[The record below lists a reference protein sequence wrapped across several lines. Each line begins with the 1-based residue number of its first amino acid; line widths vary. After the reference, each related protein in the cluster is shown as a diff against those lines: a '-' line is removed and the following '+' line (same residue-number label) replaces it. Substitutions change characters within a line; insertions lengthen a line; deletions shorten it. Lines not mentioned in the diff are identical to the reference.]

1 MNKKILLVGGAG
13 YIGTVLTDYFL
24 KKGYKIKCLDALIY
38 PKQEVPNKFL
48 KNKNYEFIHGDIR
61 DLISI
66 NKSLKEVDNIV
77 ILAGLV
83 GDPITKKY
91 PKQSEDINYFG
102 IKNFIDNCS
111 DKNIHKLIFVSTCS
125 NYGIINNNQKA
136 DENFNL
142 KPLSSYAKHK
152 VEIEKYILSLKNK
165 VSYSPTILRFATAF
179 GLSPR
184 MRFDLTVNHFTKEL
198 AEEKILNIYD
208 ADTWR
213 PYCHVNDFARL
224 IEIVLNNEDNK
235 TDFEIFNA
243 GSDKNNYTKKNIL
256 DEIVKI
262 LPKSNITYNDEGVDK
277 RNYRVDFSKVKKI
290 LNFEAQYTVPDG
302 IKEIYKAIN
311 SNSFS
316 KNINHFGNFEIKL

>member
-1 MNKKILLVGGAG
+1 MNKKILLAGGAG
-13 YIGTVLTDYFL
+13 YIGTVLTEYFL
-24 KKGYKIKCLDALIY
+24 AKNYKIKCLDALIY
-38 PKQEVPNKFL
+38 PKQKISNKFL

-66 NKSLKEVDNIV
+66 KKSLNEVDNIV
-77 ILAGLV
+77 VLAGLV

-125 NYGIINNNQKA
+125 NYGIIDGSQKA

-152 VEIEKYILSLKNK
+152 VEIEKYILSLKGK

-198 AEEKILNIYD
+198 AEKKILNIYD

-224 IEIVLNNEDNK
+224 IEIVLNNKDNK

-262 LPKSNITYNDEGVDK
+262 LPKSNITYNNEGVDK
-277 RNYRVDFSKVKKI
+277 RNYRVDFSKVKRV

>member
-13 YIGTVLTDYFL
+13 YIGTVLTEYFL
-24 KKGYKIKCLDALIY
+24 AKNYKIKCLDALIY
-38 PKQEVPNKFL
+38 PKQEVLNKFL
-48 KNKNYEFIHGDIR
+48 KNRNYEFIHGDIR

-66 NKSLKEVDNIV
+66 KKSLNEIDNVV

-91 PKQSEDINYFG
+91 PKEAKDINYFG

-111 DKNIHKLIFVSTCS
+111 DKKIDKLVFVSTCS
-125 NYGIINNNQKA
+125 NYGIINDNEKA

-152 VEIEKYILSLKNK
+152 VEIEKYILSLKGK
-165 VSYSPTILRFATAF
+165 VGYSPTILRFATAF

-198 AEEKILNIYD
+198 TEKKILNIYD

-224 IEIVLNNEDNK
+224 IEVVLNNKKNK
-235 TDFEIFNA
+235 TAFEIFNA

-262 LPKSNITYNDEGVDK
+262 LPDSKITYNNEGVDK

-290 LNFEAQYTVPDG
+290 LNFEVQHTVPDG
-302 IKEIYKAIN
+302 IKEIHKAIN
-311 SNSFS
+311 SNLFN
-316 KNINHFGNFEIKL
+316 KNISHFGNFKINL

>member
-66 NKSLKEVDNIV
+66 KKSLKKVDNIV

>member
-66 NKSLKEVDNIV
+66 KKSLKKVDNIV

-125 NYGIINNNQKA
+125 NYGIIDDSQKA

>member
-1 MNKKILLVGGAG
+1 MNKKILLAGGAG
-13 YIGTVLTDYFL
+13 YIGTVLTEYFL
-24 KKGYKIKCLDALIY
+24 AKNYKIKCLDALIY
-38 PKQEVPNKFL
+38 PKQKISNKFL

-66 NKSLKEVDNIV
+66 KKSLNEVDNIV
-77 ILAGLV
+77 VLAGLV

-102 IKNFIDNCS
+102 IKNFINNCS
-111 DKNIHKLIFVSTCS
+111 DKNIRKLIFVSTCS

-152 VEIEKYILSLKNK
+152 VEIEKYILSLKGK

-198 AEEKILNIYD
+198 AEKKILNI
-208 ADTWR
+208 
-213 PYCHVNDFARL
+213 
-224 IEIVLNNEDNK
+224 
-235 TDFEIFNA
+235 
-243 GSDKNNYTKKNIL
+243 
-256 DEIVKI
+256 
-262 LPKSNITYNDEGVDK
+262 
-277 RNYRVDFSKVKKI
+277 
-290 LNFEAQYTVPDG
+290 
-302 IKEIYKAIN
+302 
-311 SNSFS
+311 
-316 KNINHFGNFEIKL
+316 